1 MASGMPVRF
10 TLRLVNKLATPRVV
24 VLEPWTG
31 EYQLAAASTLDI
43 AVTGSPKTPLE
54 IELDGDRII
63 VYAFDTTDAMLTA
76 YRDGKELRSEHGVP
90 PAG

>member
-1 MASGMPVRF
+1 MAAAAPVRF
-10 TLRLVNKLATPRVV
+10 TLRLVNKLPTSRVV

-31 EYQLAAASTLDI
+31 EYQLAASSALDI
-43 AVTGSPKTPLE
+43 AVEGSPKTPLG

-63 VYAFDTTDAMLTA
+63 VYSFDTTDAMLTA
-76 YRDGKELRSEHGVP
+76 YRDGKELKSEHRLP

>member
-1 MASGMPVRF
+1 MSSAAPVRF
-10 TLRLVNKLATPRVV
+10 TLRLVNKLSTPRVV
-24 VLEPWTG
+24 ILEPWTG
-31 EYQLAAASTLDI
+31 EYQLAGSTTLDI
-43 AVTGSPKTPLE
+43 AVEGSPMTPLE

-76 YRDGKELRSEHGVP
+76 YRDGKELRSEHGIP